1 MVDGEDRSFGM
12 VREGSKVSDFGKKI
26 KALREWRGLTQKQLA
41 NILGI
46 ETRSISRYEETDA
59 LPRVDTAVKIA
70 HYFGYSVEEMVKGER
85 E

>member
-1 MVDGEDRSFGM
+1 M
-12 VREGSKVSDFGKKI
+12 SDFGKRL

-46 ETRSISRYEETDA
+46 EERSVSRYEEKDS

-70 HYFGYSVEEMVKGER
+70 HYFGYSVEEMVEGE
-85 E
+85 EE

>member
-1 MVDGEDRSFGM
+1 M
-12 VREGSKVSDFGKKI
+12 SDFGRRC
-26 KALREWRGLTQKQLA
+26 KALREARGLTQKQLA

-59 LPRVDTAVKIA
+59 LPRVDTALKIA
-70 HYFGYSVEEMVKGER
+70 KFFCISVEEMVEGER

>member
-1 MVDGEDRSFGM
+1 M
-12 VREGSKVSDFGKKI
+12 SDFGKRL
-26 KALREWRGLTQKQLA
+26 KALRECRGLTQKQLA

-46 ETRSISRYEETDA
+46 EERSVSRYEETDA

-70 HYFGYSVEEMVKGER
+70 KFLGISVEEMVEGET